1 MTKPN
6 GIWTVIAAV
15 VVALIV
21 SGAAVFISLQYNQSQ
36 KDIANINARAKTQ
49 SAKSIGEGIC
59 QTSTKQ
65 FTTCSFIGE

>member
-1 MTKPN
+1 MTKSN
-6 GIWTVIAAV
+6 GVWTFITAM

-21 SGAAVFISLQYNQSQ
+21 SGSAVFISLQYNQSQ
-36 KDIANINARAKTQ
+36 KDIANINAKAKTQ

-65 FTTCSFIGE
+65 FNTCNFIGE

>member
-1 MTKPN
+1 MTKSN
-6 GIWTVIAAV
+6 GLWTFITAV
-15 VVALIV
+15 VVVLII

-36 KDIANINARAKTQ
+36 KDIANISAKAKTQ

-65 FTTCSFIGE
+65 FTTCNFIGE